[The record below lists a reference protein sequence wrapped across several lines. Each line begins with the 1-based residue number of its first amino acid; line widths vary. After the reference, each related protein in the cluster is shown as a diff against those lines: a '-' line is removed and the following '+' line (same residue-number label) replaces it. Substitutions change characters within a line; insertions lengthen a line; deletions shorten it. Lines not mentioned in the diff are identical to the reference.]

1 MTEALNQTI
10 VAAIIGTIRRTLFLP
25 EFPISLETRLTEDLS
40 LDSLETV
47 ELLIA
52 IEETFQTRFPSDASL
67 LFRDVSE
74 IVTYLSRRYFR
85 DAVEEQLCTAT

>member
-1 MTEALNQTI
+1 MTEALNQVI
-10 VAAIIGTIRRTLFLP
+10 VATIIGTIRRTLFLS
-25 EFPISLETRLTEDLS
+25 EIPISLETRLTEDLS

-52 IEETFQTRFPSDASL
+52 IEETFKTEFPIDARR
-67 LFRDVSE
+67 LFRTVSE

-85 DAVEEQLCTAT
+85 DASEEQICTPA